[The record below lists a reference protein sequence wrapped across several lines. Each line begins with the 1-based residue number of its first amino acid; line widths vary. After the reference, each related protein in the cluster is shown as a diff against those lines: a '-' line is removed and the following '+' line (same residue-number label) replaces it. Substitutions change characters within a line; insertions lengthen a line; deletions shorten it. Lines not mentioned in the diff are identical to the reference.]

1 METSR
6 NMMPVIGSLEAQL
19 EQDSCASDSLRES
32 SQETEIEGRRK
43 WQGFGLGC
51 NLASGFSSSSA
62 GKEYT
67 CKAGEQGS
75 IPGLGKSTGEG
86 RDRLP
91 SPV

>member
-67 CKAGEQGS
+67 CHAGEQGS